1 MKKYKFIS
9 LLLNVICSVFFL
21 SSVFAD
27 ESECPFNISSAKLE
41 VASCSEENGIK
52 ILKLTPG
59 GLSPYAT
66 NFDKLPTFI
75 VVGGDSEEVL
85 KRVGLGAAASPYNS
99 LIELPDPEGIVNVS
113 DAPISAKL
121 KIAEKGWKVL
131 DMKVV
136 EYSGPQGNEGVV
148 FVCSTLRKKIKEG
161 FAFAVQCN
169 NFYENDI
176 SELKAIL
183 RSVGG

>member
-9 LLLNVICSVFFL
+9 LLLNVICSAFFL
-21 SSVFAD
+21 STVFAG
-27 ESECPFNISSAKLE
+27 ESECSFNISSTKLE
-41 VASCSEENGIK
+41 VAICSKENGIK

-66 NFDKLPTFI
+66 SFDKLPTFI
-75 VVGGDSEEVL
+75 VAGESSEEVL
-85 KRVGLGAAASPYNS
+85 KRVGLDTAASPYNS
-99 LIELPDPEGIVNVS
+99 LIELPDPEGIVNIS
-113 DAPISAKL
+113 DAPISAKV
-121 KIAEKGWKVL
+121 KVTEKGWKVL

-136 EYSGPQGNEGVV
+136 EYSGPQGDEGVV
-148 FVCSTLRKKIKEG
+148 FVCSTLRKEIKEG
-161 FAFAVQCN
+161 FVFVVQCN